1 MAREHSLIFMIGSKI
16 ASNFSPNIVKASSG
30 IAQINTNLLKLNK
43 TQNDIAKMSTLQKSL
58 DEDKK
63 KAVILKQ
70 ELEKLEKE
78 ISETEKPTK
87 KLTSALKEKEKE
99 LGALNKR
106 IAGTE
111 ESFNKYNESLEK
123 SGVNTKN
130 LVEESERLKKE
141 YKEQEESLTRLKKAE
156 EARQKHLANLGKMK
170 ETGKNLKDS
179 GKEQL
184 KTGAV
189 QAGII
194 TMGVK
199 LAVDDESAFAD
210 VKKTTGLEGV
220 QAEKFRQEII
230 RATKDIP
237 LMNDE
242 IYNISAAA
250 GQAGI
255 KQQELTRFTGDAAVM
270 AVAFDQVARDS
281 GDTMATWRTSFG
293 MTQDQVITLGDQVNY
308 LANSVNASASDVS
321 EVVNRVG
328 AIGKNA
334 GLSVEQVGA
343 LGASLVAM
351 GQEPEVA
358 STAIKNMTGALTK
371 GYAVTKAQAGAYA
384 KLGLDA
390 EKVAQQMQ
398 MDGDGTILMVL
409 EKINKINPAEKGAL
423 ISQLF
428 GDEAKAGVSQLSGQ
442 LGLLQDNFNRVADKS
457 KYAGSMMAEYK
468 NRSATTENSLILM
481 AKAGQTVGAN
491 LAYAFLPT
499 VREGSKVIIE
509 IAQKIGEF
517 SEKYPD
523 LTKNIGYAV
532 AGLAAFNIVT
542 GASKILL
549 GNTITQGAKLIGFFT
564 AKTVAVGADT
574 VATGANTVAE
584 NTLYVSRFR
593 SMIMTSKNIVVM
605 GAHKAA
611 MIASKI
617 ATGAMTAGQWA
628 LNVALNA
635 NPVGLVVAGI
645 GLLIGAFVIAYKKS
659 EGFREM
665 INSIID
671 KGKKLLG
678 IFSIFDKNKKSS
690 MEVNIS
696 DKTDNFAL
704 KATPFAKG
712 GIVSKPT
719 LSMVGEG
726 GDTEVVVPLNNSP
739 RSKSLLDYANKAING
754 KSSNSGVLASVS
766 SSSQSNSQG
775 ITISMPITIQNA
787 GGSIQ
792 EAKKYGEA
800 VGKAVLDNL
809 DNFLN
814 KREHDKGRI
823 SIG

>member
-16 ASNFSPNIVKASSG
+16 ASNFSPNIVKVSSG
-30 IAQINTNLLKLNK
+30 IAQINTNLFKLNK

-58 DEDKK
+58 DEDRK
-63 KAVILKQ
+63 KAILLKQ
-70 ELEKLEKE
+70 EIEKLEKE

-87 KLTSALKEKEKE
+87 QLTSALKDKEKE
-99 LGALNKR
+99 LGTLNKR
-106 IAGTE
+106 IVGTE
-111 ESFNKYNESLEK
+111 ESFNKYNDILEK

-141 YKEQEESLTRLKKAE
+141 YKEQEESLTRLKKVE
-156 EARQKHLANLGKMK
+156 EDRQKHLANISKMK
-170 ETGKNLKDS
+170 DTGKNLKDS
-179 GKEQL
+179 GEKQV

-189 QAGII
+189 QAGVIAL
-194 TMGVK
+194 GVK
-199 LAVDDESAFAD
+199 LAIDDESSFAD
-210 VKKTTGLEGV
+210 VKKTTGLVGAE
-220 QAEKFRQEII
+220 AEKFRREII
-230 RATKDIP
+230 QATKDIP

-242 IYNISAAA
+242 IYNIAAAA

-255 KQQELTRFTGDAAVM
+255 KQKELTRFTGDAAVM
-270 AVAFDQVARDS
+270 SVAFDQIAKDS
-281 GDTMATWRTSFG
+281 GSTMATWRTSFG
-293 MTQDQVITLGDQVNY
+293 MTQDQVMKLGDQVNY
-308 LANSVNASASDVS
+308 LANSVNASATDIS

-328 AIGKNA
+328 AVGKNA

-351 GQEPEVA
+351 GQTPEIA

-384 KLGLDA
+384 MLGLDA
-390 EKVAQQMQ
+390 EKVAKQMQ
-398 MDGDGTILMVL
+398 VDGDGTMLMVL

-442 LGLLQDNFNRVADKS
+442 LDLLKENFRRVADES
-457 KYAGSMMAEYK
+457 QYGGSMMAEYK

-481 AKAGQTVGAN
+481 AKAGQTVASN
-491 LAYAFLPT
+491 FAYAFLPT
-499 VREGSKVIIE
+499 IKSGAKELVD
-509 IAQKIGEF
+509 IAQKVGAF
-517 SEKYPD
+517 SEKHPT
-523 LTKNIGYAV
+523 LSKNIGYTV

-542 GASKILL
+542 GMSKILL
-549 GNTITQGAKLIGFFT
+549 GNTITQGAKVIGFFT

-593 SMIMTSKNIVVM
+593 SIIMTGKNIAVM
-605 GAHKAA
+605 VAHKSA
-611 MIASKI
+611 MIGSKI

-635 NPVGLVVAGI
+635 NPIGLVVAGI

-659 EGFREM
+659 EGFRNM
-665 INSIID
+665 IDGIIEKGKKLAKVFGFFD
-671 KGKKLLG
+671 KGKK
-678 IFSIFDKNKKSS
+678 
-690 MEVNIS
+690 VNLEANIQQ
-696 DKTDNFAL
+696 KDNFAL

-712 GIVSKPT
+712 GIVSEPT

-726 GDTEVVVPLNNSP
+726 GDTEVVIPLNNSS
-739 RSKSLLDYANKAING
+739 RSKSLLDYANKALGKDNG
-754 KSSNSGVLASVS
+754 SGVLANVS
-766 SSSQSNSQG
+766 SSSQNNSQG
-775 ITISMPITIQNA
+775 IAISMPITIQNA
-787 GGSIQ
+787 GGSLQ

-800 VGKAVLDNL
+800 VGETIGEKLETYFKN
-809 DNFLN
+809 
-814 KREHDKGRI
+814 KGRV
-823 SIG
+823 SLG